1 MIWATGF
8 VAARFVS
15 PHAEAFTFV
24 AIRVV
29 LVALVLGALALARGA
44 RWPRDR
50 ARLVPRRARRSADAG
65 DLRDRRVLVG
75 ATRIAGRYRAPWS
88 VACSRLLTATLAG
101 PVLGEP

>member
-1 MIWATGF
+1 MSAPAPLLVPALFVVIWATGF

-50 ARLVPRRARRSADAG
+50 AGS
-65 DLRDRRVLVG
+65 DRRPSSSPARAARG
-75 ATRIAGRYRAPWS
+75 CGRPAS
-88 VACSRLLTATLAG
+88 
-101 PVLGEP
+101 